1 LNSSKKNSFLS
12 RLPAGICP
20 LAQDEAS
27 RPEVECASD
36 ACKISSIQLMREGIR
51 TLCQV
56 AHSVNRHLG
65 PFMNISQSQKKIY

>member
-1 LNSSKKNSFLS
+1 MD
-12 RLPAGICP
+12 ICL

-27 RPEVECASD
+27 HPEVEYAND

-65 PFMNISQSQKKIY
+65 PFMNISQNQEKLLRFSDQYAPSLYA